1 MLKEQT
7 SNHNEDIGKTM
18 RRHFYEIGLA
28 KPTEKEFGNNQF
40 LEDLPR
46 NAQVSNLDE
55 IQLLHPV
62 NYLSDFNAPRDSET
76 SFSRKM
82 SFVEFQRKLFHM
94 WLLKAGA
101 A

>member
-1 MLKEQT
+1 M
-7 SNHNEDIGKTM
+7 
-18 RRHFYEIGLA
+18 
-28 KPTEKEFGNNQF
+28 
-40 LEDLPR
+40 
-46 NAQVSNLDE
+46 LDE

-94 WLLKAGA
+94 WLLKAGGA